1 MEVGMRPYGDT
12 LNDGMV
18 QLSFTL
24 PVEYGE
30 KAKKAAEEYVSML
43 NFKNVSVVYAKQIAD
58 GFTYFVVYGEAIPD
72 LNYSQVKASDVKTE
86 YMDFYKINEII
97 EKNIGRKLVAVGATI
112 GTDAHTVGLDAIM
125 NMKGYH
131 GDYGLERYDG
141 FETHNM
147 GAQVTVD
154 DLLIK
159 AQLVEADII
168 LVSQTVTQKDSHIKN
183 FSRFMQIVEKS
194 GLRNKF
200 IILAGGARVTND
212 LALKLGYD
220 AGFGRGTVASQAAS
234 FIVNRFLERRNDK
247 S

>member
-1 MEVGMRPYGDT
+1 MRPYGDT

-43 NFKNVSVVYAKQIAD
+43 NFKNVSVVCAKQIAD

-72 LNYSQVKASDVKTE
+72 MDYSQVKASEVKTE

-97 EKNIGRKLVAVGATI
+97 EKKIGRKLVAVGATV

-147 GAQVTVD
+147 GAQVAVD

-159 AQLVEADII
+159 AQLVGADTI

-234 FIVNRFLERRNDK
+234 FIVNRFLERKNDK

>member
-1 MEVGMRPYGDT
+1 MRPYGDT